1 MLISN
6 EWLKE
11 YVTIDDSVSNLAE
24 RITRTGIE
32 VDDLIDY
39 TKDIKNLVVGF
50 VKSKEKH
57 PDADK
62 LNICQVDIGEDEPV
76 QIVCGA
82 PNVDAGQYVIVA
94 KVGGRLPGGIK
105 IKRAKLRGER
115 SEGMICSLQEI
126 GISSNYVPKSFESG
140 IYVFSESQ
148 VPGTD
153 ALQALYLDD
162 QVMEFDLTP
171 NRADALSMIGTAYEV
186 AALYNTKMTKPD
198 TTSNELELSANDEL
212 TVTIE
217 NEDKVP
223 YYSARVVHDV
233 TIEPSPIWMQARLIK
248 AGIRPINNVVDISNY
263 VLLEYG
269 QPLHMFD
276 QDAIGSQQIV
286 VRQANEGEKMTTLD
300 DTERELLTSDIV
312 ITNGQT
318 PIALAGVMGG
328 DFSEVKEH
336 TSNIVI
342 EGAIFDPVSIRHT
355 SRRLNLRSESS
366 SRFEKGIATEFVD
379 EAVDR
384 ACYLL
389 QTYANGKVLKDRVS
403 SGELGAFITPIDIT
417 ADKINRTI
425 GFDLSQNDIV
435 TIFNQLGFDTEIND
449 DVITVQVPSRRKD
462 ITIKEDLIEE
472 VARIYGYDDIP
483 STLPVFEKV
492 TSGQLTDR
500 QYKTRMVKEVLE
512 GAGLDQAITY
522 SLVSKEDATAF
533 AMQQRQ
539 TIDLLMPM
547 SEAHASLR
555 QSLLPH
561 LIEAASYNV
570 ARKNKDVKLFEIG
583 NVFFANGEGE
593 LPDQVEYLSGILT
606 GDYVVN
612 QWQGKKETVDFY
624 LAKGVVDRVS
634 EKLNLEFSYRRA
646 DINGLHPGRT
656 AEILLENKV
665 VGFIGE
671 LHPTLA
677 ADNDLKRTYVF
688 ELNFDAL
695 MAVSVGYINYQPIP
709 RFPGMS
715 RDIALEVDQNIPA
728 ADLLSTIHAHGGNIL
743 KDTLV
748 FDVYQGEHLEKGK
761 KSIAIRLNYLDTEE
775 TLTDERVSKVQAEI
789 EAALIEQGAVIR

>member
-62 LNICQVDIGEDEPV
+62 LNVCQVDIGEDEPV

-126 GISSNYVPKSFESG
+126 GISSNYIPKSFESG

-186 AALYNTKMTKPD
+186 AALYNTKMTKPE

-342 EGAIFDPVSIRHT
+342 EGAIFDSVSIRHT

-624 LAKGVVDRVS
+624 LAKGVVDRVA
-634 EKLNLEFSYRRA
+634 EKLNLEFSYRRV
-646 DINGLHPGRT
+646 DIDGLHPGRT

-715 RDIALEVDQNIPA
+715 RDIALEVNQNIPA

-789 EAALIEQGAVIR
+789 EAALIKQGAVIR

>member
-62 LNICQVDIGEDEPV
+62 LNVCQVDIGEDEPV

-126 GISSNYVPKSFESG
+126 GISSNYIPKSFESG
-140 IYVFSESQ
+140 IFVFSESQ

-186 AALYNTKMTKPD
+186 AALYNTKMTKPE

-233 TIEPSPIWMQARLIK
+233 TIEPSPIWMQVRLIK

-570 ARKNKDVKLFEIG
+570 ARKNKDVKLFGIG

-646 DINGLHPGRT
+646 DIDGLHPGRT

-665 VGFIGE
+665 IGFIGE

>member
-11 YVTIDDSVSNLAE
+11 YVTIDDSVSDLAE

-62 LNICQVDIGEDEPV
+62 LNGCQVDIGEDEPV

-126 GISSNYVPKSFESG
+126 GISSNYIPKSFESG

-186 AALYNTKMTKPD
+186 AALYNTKMTKPE

-328 DFSEVKEH
+328 DFSEVKEQ

-449 DVITVQVPSRRKD
+449 DVITVLVPSRRKD

-483 STLPVFEKV
+483 STLPVFDKV

-533 AMQQRQ
+533 SMQQRQ

-646 DINGLHPGRT
+646 DIDGLHPGRT

>member
-62 LNICQVDIGEDEPV
+62 LNVCQVDIGEDEPV

-126 GISSNYVPKSFESG
+126 GISSNYIPKSFESG
-140 IYVFSESQ
+140 IYVFSEAQ

-328 DFSEVKEH
+328 DFSEVKEQ

-449 DVITVQVPSRRKD
+449 DVITVLVPSRRKD

-483 STLPVFEKV
+483 STLPVFDKV

-533 AMQQRQ
+533 SMQQRQ

-570 ARKNKDVKLFEIG
+570 ARKNKDVKSFEIG

-646 DINGLHPGRT
+646 DIDGLHPGRT

>member
-62 LNICQVDIGEDEPV
+62 LNVCQVDIGEDEPV

-126 GISSNYVPKSFESG
+126 GISSNYIPKSFESG
-140 IYVFSESQ
+140 IYVFSEAQ

-186 AALYNTKMTKPD
+186 AALYNTKMTKPE
-198 TTSNELELSANDEL
+198 TTSNELDLSANDEL

-328 DFSEVKEH
+328 DFSEVKEQ

-342 EGAIFDPVSIRHT
+342 KGAIFDPVSIRHT

-449 DVITVQVPSRRKD
+449 DVITVLVPSRRKD

-483 STLPVFEKV
+483 STLPVFDKV

-533 AMQQRQ
+533 SMQQRQ

-646 DINGLHPGRT
+646 DIDGLHPGRT

-671 LHPTLA
+671 LHPILA

-728 ADLLSTIHAHGGNIL
+728 ADLLTTIHAHGGNIL

>member
-11 YVTIDDSVSNLAE
+11 YVTINDSVSNLAE

-62 LNICQVDIGEDEPV
+62 LNVCQVDIGEDEPV

-126 GISSNYVPKSFESG
+126 GISSNYVPKTFESG
-140 IYVFSESQ
+140 IYVFSEAQ

-328 DFSEVKEH
+328 DFSEVKEQ

-449 DVITVQVPSRRKD
+449 DVITVLVPSRRKD

-483 STLPVFEKV
+483 STLPVFDKV

-533 AMQQRQ
+533 SMQQRQ

-646 DINGLHPGRT
+646 DIDGLHPGRT

>member
-62 LNICQVDIGEDEPV
+62 LNVCQVDIGEDEPV

-126 GISSNYVPKSFESG
+126 GISSNYIPKSFESG
-140 IYVFSESQ
+140 IYVFSEAQ

-186 AALYNTKMTKPD
+186 AALYNTKMTKPE
-198 TTSNELELSANDEL
+198 TTSNELDLSANDEL

-328 DFSEVKEH
+328 DFSEVKEQ

-342 EGAIFDPVSIRHT
+342 KGAIFDPVSIRHT

-449 DVITVQVPSRRKD
+449 DVITVLVPSRRKD

-483 STLPVFEKV
+483 STLPVFDKV

-533 AMQQRQ
+533 SMQQRQ

-593 LPDQVEYLSGILT
+593 LPDQVEYLSGILI

-646 DINGLHPGRT
+646 DIDGLHPGRT

-671 LHPTLA
+671 LHPILA

>member
-62 LNICQVDIGEDEPV
+62 LNVCQVDIGEDEPV

-126 GISSNYVPKSFESG
+126 GISSNYIPKSFESG

-186 AALYNTKMTKPD
+186 AALYNTKMTKPE

-342 EGAIFDPVSIRHT
+342 EGAIFDSVSIRHT

-624 LAKGVVDRVS
+624 LAKGVVDRVA

-646 DINGLHPGRT
+646 DIDGLHPGRT

-695 MAVSVGYINYQPIP
+695 MAVLVGYINYQPIP

-715 RDIALEVDQNIPA
+715 RDIALEVNQNIPA

-789 EAALIEQGAVIR
+789 EAALIKQGAVIR

>member
-11 YVTIDDSVSNLAE
+11 YVTIDDSVSDLAE

-62 LNICQVDIGEDEPV
+62 LNVCQVDIGEDEPV

-126 GISSNYVPKSFESG
+126 GISSNYIPKSFESG

-186 AALYNTKMTKPD
+186 AALYNTKMTKPE

-212 TVTIE
+212 TMTIE

-328 DFSEVKEH
+328 DFSEVKEQ

-449 DVITVQVPSRRKD
+449 DVITVLVPSRRKD

-483 STLPVFEKV
+483 STLPVFDKV

-533 AMQQRQ
+533 SMQQRQ

-646 DINGLHPGRT
+646 DIDGLHPGRT

>member
-32 VDDLIDY
+32 VDDLIDH

-50 VKSKEKH
+50 VKSKDKH

-62 LNICQVDIGEDEPV
+62 LNVCQVDIGEDEPV

-126 GISSNYVPKSFESG
+126 GISSNYIPKSFESG

-328 DFSEVKEH
+328 DFSEVKEQ

-449 DVITVQVPSRRKD
+449 DVITVLVPSRRKD

-483 STLPVFEKV
+483 STLPVFDKV

-533 AMQQRQ
+533 SMQQRQ

-646 DINGLHPGRT
+646 DIDGLHPGRT

-695 MAVSVGYINYQPIP
+695 MSVSVGYINYQPIP

>member
-11 YVTIDDSVSNLAE
+11 YVTIDDSVSDLAE

-62 LNICQVDIGEDEPV
+62 LNVCQVDIGEDEPV

-126 GISSNYVPKSFESG
+126 GISSNYIPKSFESG

-186 AALYNTKMTKPD
+186 AALYNTKMTKPE

-328 DFSEVKEH
+328 DFSEVKEQ

-449 DVITVQVPSRRKD
+449 DVITVLVPSRRKD

-483 STLPVFEKV
+483 STLPVFDKV

-533 AMQQRQ
+533 SMQQRQ

-561 LIEAASYNV
+561 LIEAASYNM

-646 DINGLHPGRT
+646 DIDGLHPGRT

>member
-62 LNICQVDIGEDEPV
+62 LNVCQVDIGEDEPV

-126 GISSNYVPKSFESG
+126 GISSNYIPKSFESG

-186 AALYNTKMTKPD
+186 AALYNTKMTKPE

-342 EGAIFDPVSIRHT
+342 EGAIFDSVSIRHT

-425 GFDLSQNDIV
+425 GFYLSQNDIV

-624 LAKGVVDRVS
+624 LAKGVVDRVA

-646 DINGLHPGRT
+646 DIDGLHPGRT

-715 RDIALEVDQNIPA
+715 RDIALEVNQNIPA

-789 EAALIEQGAVIR
+789 EAALIKQGAVIR

>member
-62 LNICQVDIGEDEPV
+62 LNVCQVDIGEDEPV

-126 GISSNYVPKSFESG
+126 GISSNYIPKSFESG
-140 IYVFSESQ
+140 IYVFSEAQ

-328 DFSEVKEH
+328 DFSEVKEQ

-533 AMQQRQ
+533 SMQQRQ

-583 NVFFANGEGE
+583 NVFFVNGEGE

-646 DINGLHPGRT
+646 DIDGLHPGRT

-695 MAVSVGYINYQPIP
+695 MSVSVGYINYQPIP

>member
-11 YVTIDDSVSNLAE
+11 YVTIDDSVNNLAE

-62 LNICQVDIGEDEPV
+62 LNVCQVDIGEDEPV

-94 KVGGRLPGGIK
+94 KVGGRLPGGTK

-126 GISSNYVPKSFESG
+126 GISSNYIPKSFESG

-186 AALYNTKMTKPD
+186 AALYNTKMTKPE

-300 DTERELLTSDIV
+300 DAERELLTSDIV

-449 DVITVQVPSRRKD
+449 NVITVQVPSRRKD

-512 GAGLDQAITY
+512 GAGLDQGITY

-612 QWQGKKETVDFY
+612 QWQGKKEMVDFY
-624 LAKGVVDRVS
+624 LAKGVVDRVA

-646 DINGLHPGRT
+646 DIDGLHPGRT

-688 ELNFDAL
+688 EMNFDAL

>member
-1 MLISN
+1 MISN

-62 LNICQVDIGEDEPV
+62 LNVCQVDIGEDEPV

-126 GISSNYVPKSFESG
+126 GISSNYIPKSFESG
-140 IYVFSESQ
+140 IYVFSEAQ

-328 DFSEVKEH
+328 DFSEVKEQ

-449 DVITVQVPSRRKD
+449 DVITVLVPSRRKD

-483 STLPVFEKV
+483 STLPVFDKV

-533 AMQQRQ
+533 SMQQRQ

-646 DINGLHPGRT
+646 DIDGLHPGRT

>member
-11 YVTIDDSVSNLAE
+11 YVTIDYSVSNLAE

-62 LNICQVDIGEDEPV
+62 LNVCQVDIGEDEPV

-126 GISSNYVPKSFESG
+126 GISSNYIPKSFESG
-140 IYVFSESQ
+140 IYVFSEAQ

-186 AALYNTKMTKPD
+186 AALYNTKMTKPE

-223 YYSARVVHDV
+223 YYSARVVHNV

-342 EGAIFDPVSIRHT
+342 EGAIFDSVSIRHT

-646 DINGLHPGRT
+646 DIDGLHPGRT

-671 LHPTLA
+671 LHPILA

-715 RDIALEVDQNIPA
+715 RDIALEVNQNIPA

>member
-11 YVTIDDSVSNLAE
+11 YVTIDYSVSNLAE

-62 LNICQVDIGEDEPV
+62 LNVCQVDIGEDEPV

-126 GISSNYVPKSFESG
+126 GISSNYIPKSFESG

-328 DFSEVKEH
+328 DFSEVKEQ

-449 DVITVQVPSRRKD
+449 DVITVLVPSRRKD

-483 STLPVFEKV
+483 STLPVFDKV

-533 AMQQRQ
+533 SMQQRQ

-646 DINGLHPGRT
+646 DIDGLHPGRT

-695 MAVSVGYINYQPIP
+695 MSVSVGYINYQPIP

>member
-11 YVTIDDSVSNLAE
+11 YVTNDDSVSNLAE

-62 LNICQVDIGEDEPV
+62 LNVCQVDIGEDEPV

-126 GISSNYVPKSFESG
+126 GISSNYIPKSFESG

-153 ALQALYLDD
+153 TLQALYLDD

-186 AALYNTKMTKPD
+186 AALYNTKMTKPE

-342 EGAIFDPVSIRHT
+342 EGAIFDSVSIRHT

-646 DINGLHPGRT
+646 DIDGLHPGRT

>member
-62 LNICQVDIGEDEPV
+62 LNVCQVDIGEDEPV

-126 GISSNYVPKSFESG
+126 GISSNYIPKSFESG

-186 AALYNTKMTKPD
+186 AALYNTKMTKPE

-223 YYSARVVHDV
+223 YYSARVVHNV

-342 EGAIFDPVSIRHT
+342 EGAIFDSVSIRHT

-624 LAKGVVDRVS
+624 LAKGVVDRVA

-646 DINGLHPGRT
+646 DIDGLHPGRT

-715 RDIALEVDQNIPA
+715 RDIALEVNQNIPA

-748 FDVYQGEHLEKGK
+748 FDVYQVEHLEKGK

>member
-11 YVTIDDSVSNLAE
+11 YVTIDDSVSDLAE

-62 LNICQVDIGEDEPV
+62 LNVCQVDIGEDEPV

-126 GISSNYVPKSFESG
+126 GISSNYIPKSFESG

-186 AALYNTKMTKPD
+186 AALYNTKMTKPE

-328 DFSEVKEH
+328 DFSEVKEQ

-449 DVITVQVPSRRKD
+449 DVITVLVPSRRKD

-483 STLPVFEKV
+483 STLPVFDKV

-533 AMQQRQ
+533 SMQQRQ

-646 DINGLHPGRT
+646 DIDGLHPGRT

-748 FDVYQGEHLEKGK
+748 FDVYQGKHLEKGK

>member
-62 LNICQVDIGEDEPV
+62 LNVCQVDIGEDEPV

-126 GISSNYVPKSFESG
+126 GISSNYIPKSFESG
-140 IYVFSESQ
+140 IYVFSEAQ

-186 AALYNTKMTKPD
+186 AALYNTKMTKPE
-198 TTSNELELSANDEL
+198 TTSNELDLSANDEL

-300 DTERELLTSDIV
+300 DTERELLTRDIV

-328 DFSEVKEH
+328 DFSEVKEQ

-342 EGAIFDPVSIRHT
+342 KGAIFDPVSIRHT

-449 DVITVQVPSRRKD
+449 DVITVLVPSRRKD

-483 STLPVFEKV
+483 STLPVFDKV

-533 AMQQRQ
+533 SMQQRQ

-646 DINGLHPGRT
+646 DIDGLHPGRT

-671 LHPTLA
+671 LHPILA

>member
-62 LNICQVDIGEDEPV
+62 LNVCQVDIGEDEPV

-126 GISSNYVPKSFESG
+126 GISSNYIPKSFESG
-140 IYVFSESQ
+140 IYVFSEAQ

-186 AALYNTKMTKPD
+186 AALYNTKMTKPE
-198 TTSNELELSANDEL
+198 TTSNELDLSANDEL
-212 TVTIE
+212 TMTIE
-217 NEDKVP
+217 NEDKLP

-328 DFSEVKEH
+328 DFSEVKEQ

-449 DVITVQVPSRRKD
+449 DVITVLVPSRRKD

-483 STLPVFEKV
+483 STLPVFDKV

-533 AMQQRQ
+533 SMQQRQ

-646 DINGLHPGRT
+646 DIDGLHPGRT

-671 LHPTLA
+671 LHPILA

-695 MAVSVGYINYQPIP
+695 MAVLVGYINYQPIP

>member
-62 LNICQVDIGEDEPV
+62 LNVCQVDIGEDEPV

-126 GISSNYVPKSFESG
+126 GISSNYIPKSFESG

-186 AALYNTKMTKPD
+186 SALYNTKMTKPE

-342 EGAIFDPVSIRHT
+342 EGAIFDSVSIRHT

-624 LAKGVVDRVS
+624 LAKGVVDRVA

-646 DINGLHPGRT
+646 DIDGLHPGRT

-715 RDIALEVDQNIPA
+715 RDIALEVNQNIPA

-789 EAALIEQGAVIR
+789 EAALIKQGAVIR

>member
-62 LNICQVDIGEDEPV
+62 LNVCQVDIGEDEPV

-126 GISSNYVPKSFESG
+126 GISSNYIPKSFESG

-186 AALYNTKMTKPD
+186 AALYNTKMTKPE

-276 QDAIGSQQIV
+276 QDVIGSQQIV

-342 EGAIFDPVSIRHT
+342 EGAIFDSVSIRHT

-624 LAKGVVDRVS
+624 LAKGVVDRVA

-646 DINGLHPGRT
+646 DIDGLHPGRT

-715 RDIALEVDQNIPA
+715 RDIALEVNQNIPA

-789 EAALIEQGAVIR
+789 EAALIKQGAVIR

>member
-1 MLISN
+1 MISN

-62 LNICQVDIGEDEPV
+62 LNVCQVDIGEDEPV

-126 GISSNYVPKSFESG
+126 GISSNYIPKSFESG

-186 AALYNTKMTKPD
+186 AALYNTKMTKPE

-223 YYSARVVHDV
+223 YYSARVVHNV

-342 EGAIFDPVSIRHT
+342 EGAIFDSVSIRHT

-646 DINGLHPGRT
+646 DIDGLHPGRT

-709 RFPGMS
+709 IFPGMS